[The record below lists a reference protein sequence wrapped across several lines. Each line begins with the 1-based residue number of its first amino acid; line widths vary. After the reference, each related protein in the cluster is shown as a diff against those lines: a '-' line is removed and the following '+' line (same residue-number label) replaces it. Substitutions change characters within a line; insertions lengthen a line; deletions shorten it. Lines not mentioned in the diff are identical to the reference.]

1 MIECFKTSVEE
12 DESGERVSLT
22 SRVAGPCPGC
32 WVSVVAPTKRERAW
46 MQNEMGVIPDFVASA
61 LDDEESSRI
70 ERDDETRQV
79 LAESCDCPFVEDKS
93 DAESTSTVQY
103 DTHPLAVLF
112 LPEKDL
118 VMTVSLKENW
128 TVSALESGRVRDIN
142 TTQRTRFLLQILL
155 HISKRY
161 QIDLRSVNRQFRENE
176 RELRRSVRNEE
187 LIKMLGFE
195 KSLVYFSTSLKALD
209 TTIQRISYGRI
220 LKLYDEDRDLLN
232 DTSIEVKQ
240 AIEMCEIYTQ
250 VYNETMET
258 FGSMHQ
264 QQPQPH
270 NAHPRHH
277 HACAFGPHDGLLVLR
292 HEHRASHGRDLGVPG
307 HTLTGALYFCDVLDP
322 EEPRRQIGVG
332 AVALKRDPTPV
343 PATWWQARHFA
354 LRRRPIATSLG
365 LASTRQIPLP
375 RRACAH

>member
-32 WVSVVAPTKRERAW
+32 WVSVVAPTQRERAW

-79 LAESCDCPFVEDKS
+79 LVIVDCPFVEDKS
-93 DAESTSTVQY
+93 EAESTSIVQY

-176 RELRRSVRNEE
+176 RELRRSMRNEE

-258 FGSMHQ
+258 FGSIINNNLNLTMRTL
-264 QQPQPH
+264 
-270 NAHPRHH
+270 AIIT
-277 HACAFGPHDGLLVLR
+277 LVL
-292 HEHRASHGRDLGVPG
+292 SVPTTVFSFYG
-307 HTLTGALYFCDVLDP
+307 MNTGLPMDETWVF
-322 EEPRRQIGVG
+322 
-332 AVALKRDPTPV
+332 PV
-343 PATWWQARHFA
+343 I
-354 LRRRPIATSLG
+354 LSLG
-365 LASTRQIPLP
+365 LSIFATFWILKSRVV
-375 RRACAH
+375 R

>member
-79 LAESCDCPFVEDKS
+79 LVIVDCPFVEDQS
-93 DAESTSTVQY
+93 EAESTSIVQY
-103 DTHPLAVLF
+103 DTPPLAVLF

-176 RELRRSVRNEE
+176 RELRRSMRNEE

-258 FGSMHQ
+258 FGSIINNNLNLTMRTL
-264 QQPQPH
+264 
-270 NAHPRHH
+270 AIIT
-277 HACAFGPHDGLLVLR
+277 LVL
-292 HEHRASHGRDLGVPG
+292 SVPTTVFSFYG
-307 HTLTGALYFCDVLDP
+307 MNTGLPMDETWVF
-322 EEPRRQIGVG
+322 
-332 AVALKRDPTPV
+332 PV
-343 PATWWQARHFA
+343 I
-354 LRRRPIATSLG
+354 LSLG
-365 LASTRQIPLP
+365 LSIFATFWILKSRVV
-375 RRACAH
+375 R

>member
-1 MIECFKTSVEE
+1 MIECFKTTVEE
-12 DESGERVSLT
+12 DESGEKVFLT

-32 WVSVVAPTKRERAW
+32 WVSVVAPTKQERAW
-46 MQNEMGVIPDFVASA
+46 MQDEMGVIPDFVASA

-70 ERDDETRQV
+70 ERDDETSQV
-79 LAESCDCPFVEDKS
+79 LVIVDCHFVEDNS
-93 DAESTSTVQY
+93 EAASNSIIQY

-128 TVSALESGRVRDIN
+128 TVSAFESGRVRDIN
-142 TTQRTRFLLQILL
+142 TAQRTRFLLQILL

-161 QIDLRSVNRQFRENE
+161 QVDLRSVNRQFRENE
-176 RELRRSVRNEE
+176 SELRRSMRNEE

-209 TTIQRISYGRI
+209 ATIQRISYGRI

-232 DTSIEVKQ
+232 DTSIEVRQ

-258 FGSMHQ
+258 FGSIINNNLNLTMRTL
-264 QQPQPH
+264 
-270 NAHPRHH
+270 AIIT
-277 HACAFGPHDGLLVLR
+277 LVL
-292 HEHRASHGRDLGVPG
+292 SVPTTVFSFYG
-307 HTLTGALYFCDVLDP
+307 MNTGLPMDETWVFPVILS
-322 EEPRRQIGVG
+322 
-332 AVALKRDPTPV
+332 VALSV
-343 PATWWQARHFA
+343 FATFWIMKSRVV
-354 LRRRPIATSLG
+354 R
-365 LASTRQIPLP
+365 
-375 RRACAH
+375 